1 MDEYQEYKGQILGEN
16 DNGET
21 EKLKADSITES
32 LKTISTDHSA
42 IHNKQG
48 FSISGIFGAVA
59 DSLSVNYAF
68 RTPTFESGKIIHYK
82 INDIQS
88 TTNNKV
94 RVDFYEVPIAP
105 ASGSDVV
112 AYNHY
117 RVGEVVESAMQAIK
131 FNATL
136 DMSDAV
142 MLDYHYLSNHLQ
154 SMEWVLKPN
163 QWYVRIISNL
173 SGGAI
178 DVSFYDFW
186 IEED

>member
-32 LKTISTDHSA
+32 LKTISTDESA
-42 IHNKQG
+42 VHNKQG
-48 FSISGIFGAVA
+48 FSISGIFGTVV
-59 DSLSVNYAF
+59 DSASVNYAF
-68 RTPTFESGKIIHYK
+68 KTPTVESGKIIHYE

-117 RVGEVVESAMQAIK
+117 RVGEVVEIVDDVREK
-131 FNATL
+131 L
-136 DMSDAV
+136 V
-142 MLDYHYLSNHLQ
+142 KPVYR
-154 SMEWVLKPN
+154 SMP
-163 QWYVRIISNL
+163 
-173 SGGAI
+173 
-178 DVSFYDFW
+178 VSFKIWYDK
-186 IEED
+186 IRYKA